1 MNREEEISFRII
13 ANCGEATSCY
23 VEAMGL
29 AREGKIDEARAM
41 VEQGQKASI
50 EGHKAH
56 MELLTAEANGEK
68 TNVGLL
74 LIHAEDQLNKC
85 EILEI
90 MANQKIED
98 CANK

>member
-23 VEAMGL
+23 FEAMNL
-29 AREGKIDEARAM
+29 AREGKIEEAKAK
-41 VEQGQKASI
+41 VEEGGKVSV

-68 TNVGLL
+68 TNIGLL

-90 MANQKIED
+90 MANQIIDDYSKR
-98 CANK
+98 